1 VLLNIVTDIYLN
13 QLKQVLVNPAR
24 AGKMPRLTKII
35 IMWPLVWVT
44 AEKENSM
51 PVITLPDGSQR
62 EFDSAVTVLDVA
74 ADIGPGLA
82 KATLAGIVSGQEV
95 DASYLIEQD
104 ANLSIVTDRSDEA
117 LEIIRHS
124 SAHLLAM
131 AVKELF
137 PSAQVT
143 IGPVIED
150 GFYYDFSFERAFTP
164 EDLEAIEQRMHELAK
179 QDFAIAREEWD
190 RDEAVEFFKGIGE
203 AYKAEIIAGIPA
215 DQPIGLYRQGDFV
228 DLCRGPHVP
237 STGKLSAFKLTKVAG
252 AYWRGDNDNEMLQ
265 RIYGTA
271 WANKKQLKAY
281 INRMA
286 EAEKRD
292 HRKIG
297 KKLDLFHMQEEAP
310 GSVFWHQKGWAIYNG
325 IKDYMRQKQMQ
336 NGYEE
341 IRTPQVVD
349 YSLWEKSGHADK
361 FGDDMFSIT
370 TEDRQYA
377 VKPMNCPCHIQV
389 YNQGLK
395 SYRDLPLRIAE
406 FGSCHRNEP
415 SGSLHGIMRVR
426 SFTQDDG
433 HIFCA
438 EDQIQSEVS
447 EFIDVLHDVYADF
460 GFSEIIYRLSTRP
473 EKRVGSDESWD
484 RAEKALGEALD
495 AKNLPWQE
503 LPGEGAF
510 YGPKIEFSLKD
521 CIGRVWQ
528 MGTIQVDFSMPGR
541 LDAEYVAEDGTRKTP
556 VMLHRAILGSFERF
570 IGILIEQ
577 HEGAFPFWLS
587 PDQAIVIN
595 ITDSQAEYAKKVTQT
610 LQNKGFRVK
619 SDLRN
624 EKIGF
629 KIRGHSMQRVPYLLV
644 VGDKEIDS
652 GTVSVRTRDG
662 EDMGSMLL
670 DEVAELFNRD
680 AERRSRVPETN
691 AE

>member
-1 VLLNIVTDIYLN
+1 
-13 QLKQVLVNPAR
+13 
-24 AGKMPRLTKII
+24 
-35 IMWPLVWVT
+35 
-44 AEKENSM
+44 M

-62 EFDSAVTVLDVA
+62 QFDSAVSVLDVA

-82 KATLAGIVSGQEV
+82 KATLAGVVSGDVV
-95 DASYLIEQD
+95 DASYVIEQD
-104 ANLSIVTDRSDEA
+104 ASLSIVTDRSDEA
-117 LEIIRHS
+117 LDIIRHS
-124 SAHLLAM
+124 TAHLLAM

-164 EDLEAIEQRMHELAK
+164 EDLEAIEQRMQELAK

-215 DQPIGLYRQGDFV
+215 DQPIGLYRQGDFI

-271 WANKKQLKAY
+271 WSNKKELKAY
-281 INRMA
+281 INRLA

-310 GSVFWHQKGWAIYNG
+310 GSVFWHPKGWAIYNS
-325 IKDYMRQKQMQ
+325 IQDYMRQQQ
-336 NGYEE
+336 VQQGYKE
-341 IRTPQVVD
+341 IKTPQLVD
-349 YSLWEKSGHADK
+349 FSLWEKSGHADK
-361 FGDDMFSIT
+361 FGDDMFSVST
-370 TEDRQYA
+370 DDRQYA
-377 VKPMNCPCHIQV
+377 VKPMNCPCHVQV
-389 YNQGLK
+389 FNQGLK
-395 SYRDLPLRIAE
+395 SYRDLPMRLAE

-438 EDQIQSEVS
+438 EDQIQSEVL
-447 EFIDVLHDVYADF
+447 EFIDALHDVYADF
-460 GFSEIIYRLSTRP
+460 GFDEIIYRLSTRP
-473 EKRVGSDESWD
+473 EQRVGSDESWD

-495 AKNLPWQE
+495 AKELPWQE

-541 LDAEYVAEDGTRKTP
+541 LDAEYVAEDGSRKTP

-577 HEGAFPFWLS
+577 HEGAFPFWLA
-587 PDQAIVIN
+587 PQQAIVIN
-595 ITDSQAEYAKKVTQT
+595 ITDSQAEYANLVTQT
-610 LQNKGFRVK
+610 MQNKGFRVN

-644 VGDKEIDS
+644 VGDKEIEN
-652 GTVSVRTRDG
+652 GTVAVRTRDG
-662 EDMGSMLL
+662 EDLGSMTIE
-670 DEVAELFNRD
+670 EVISLFERD
-680 AERRSRVPETN
+680 TEKRSRELKTN
-691 AE
+691 TE